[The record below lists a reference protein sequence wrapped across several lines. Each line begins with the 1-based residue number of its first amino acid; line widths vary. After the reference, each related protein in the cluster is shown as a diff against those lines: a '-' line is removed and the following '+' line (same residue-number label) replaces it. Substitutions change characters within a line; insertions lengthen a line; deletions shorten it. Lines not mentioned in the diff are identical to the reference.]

1 MGRHTAVHRRPV
13 PPLAVMD
20 LKVLLLMA
28 TVAGFATA
36 LPADFTKIANNQVDG
51 ALLKI
56 AANAVP
62 VQDGV
67 LPVLDSVETNGN
79 TFHMYFSYP
88 GTGYGA
94 MPTLP
99 RRARPGGMAASCEIA
114 ASIS

>member
-1 MGRHTAVHRRPV
+1 
-13 PPLAVMD
+13 
-20 LKVLLLMA
+20 MA

-88 GTGYGA
+88 GTGLRCDAYVTKEGKA
-94 MPTLP
+94 GRHGCVL
-99 RRARPGGMAASCEIA
+99 
-114 ASIS
+114 